1 MTVGMKIAC
10 TMKIVMP
17 GCGSL
22 DDGKIRQLHDD
33 AEYSGGNVMSR
44 AFAAESG
51 EGSIIVK
58 VSDRV
63 AFMGRFTKTVSFIP
77 SSFALPETKH
87 SDIGLT
93 ERVSRIE
100 NALAYLHSVH
110 HCAEDD
116 DDGERCT
123 SCTMADILEGKEIY

>member
-44 AFAAESG
+44 AFATEHG

-58 VSDRV
+58 VSDRK
-63 AFMGRFTKTVSFIP
+63 AFMQRFQKTKSWAP
-77 SSFALPETKH
+77 SSFAKH
-87 SDIGLT
+87 SDLGLT

-116 DDGERCT
+116 AERCT
-123 SCTMADILEGKEIY
+123 SCTVADILEGKEIY